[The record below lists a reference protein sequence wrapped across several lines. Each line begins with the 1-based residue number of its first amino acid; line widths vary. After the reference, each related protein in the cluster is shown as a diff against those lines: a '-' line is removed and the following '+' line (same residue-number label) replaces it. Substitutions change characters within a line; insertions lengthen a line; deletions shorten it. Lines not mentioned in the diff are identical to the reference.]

1 MLPSKG
7 KLAKVNHHA
16 ALPYREVPNLMQA
29 LHQREGTAARA
40 LEFTILTAARTG
52 EVIGARREEV
62 DFDGMMWVVPAGRMK
77 GGKEHRVP
85 LSERT
90 VALLRELP
98 TEEGNPHVFIGPNLG
113 AGLSNMAMTSVL
125 RRMGHGDITVHGMR
139 STFRD
144 WAAECTNYPN
154 HVVEMALA
162 HVVGD
167 KVEAA
172 YRRGDLLAKRKQLA
186 EAWARFCTSPP
197 VAGATVVPMRKG
209 APV

>member
-1 MLPSKG
+1 M
-7 KLAKVNHHA
+7 
-16 ALPYREVPNLMQA
+16 
-29 LHQREGTAARA
+29 
-40 LEFTILTAARTG
+40 
-52 EVIGARREEV
+52 IGARWDEI
-62 DFDGMMWVVPAGRMK
+62 DLDGMMWMVPAGRMK

-85 LSERT
+85 LSEHAI
-90 VALLRELP
+90 ALLRELP
-98 TEEGNPHVFIGPNLG
+98 TEEGNPHVFIGPSLG

-144 WAAECTNYPN
+144 WAAERTNYPN

-186 EAWARFCTSPP
+186 EAWARYCTSPP
-197 VAGATVVPMRKG
+197 VAGATVVPMRG
-209 APV
+209 RAGE